1 MKIQLKRS
9 NVLENGAAKEPT
21 AEQMEFGELALN
33 YNTADPVLFCK
44 DSAGAIIRLTFEKQ
58 GEAPTQINVEAGD
71 GLVADDRDEEGT
83 IIRTISAV
91 AAPGLGIAVS
101 ADGIALGDDWSN
113 IPFIV

>member
-21 AEQMEFGELALN
+21 AAQMEFGELALN

-44 DSAGAIIRLTFEKQ
+44 DSAGAIIRLTFEKP
-58 GEAPTQINVEAGD
+58 GAPDQKINVEAGD
-71 GLVADDRDEEGT
+71 GLVADDRDEDGVV
-83 IIRTISAV
+83 IRTISAV

-101 ADGIALGDDWSN
+101 ADGIAIGDDWSN
-113 IPFIV
+113 IPFVV